1 VTLSEPSKEL
11 ATRLLGEVS
20 FEERLRAAN
29 LTPMGGTREQSIYG
43 FRQAVNFL
51 RIDEFEDLVA
61 AGPRASVAYI
71 HPDALRRWVA
81 EVLGD
86 TELAEAIGEAI
97 ADATNYVEIVRP
109 VKELMEHR
117 LSQCEAVLAD
127 KGSD

>member
-1 VTLSEPSKEL
+1 MTLSEPSKEL
-11 ATRLLGEVS
+11 AIRLLGDVS

-29 LTPMGGTREQSIYG
+29 LTPMRGSLEHSIYG

-71 HPDALRRWVA
+71 HPDALRKWVA

-86 TELAEAIGEAI
+86 TELADAIGEAI
-97 ADATNYVEIVRP
+97 AEGANYVEIMRP

-117 LSQCEAVLAD
+117 LSQCDSVLAS
-127 KGSD
+127 KSTN

>member
-11 ATRLLGEVS
+11 AIRLLGDVS
-20 FEERLRAAN
+20 FEEGLRAGN
-29 LTPMGGTREQSIYG
+29 LTPMRGTLQHSIYG

-86 TELAEAIGEAI
+86 TELADAIGEAI
-97 ADATNYVEIVRP
+97 AEGTNYVETMRP

-117 LSQCEAVLAD
+117 LSQCESVLAG
-127 KGSD
+127 KSTN